1 MDFFVQSPGSKRW
14 AGWRMA
20 LLVLLVLASFITAQA
35 AATIDEHQ
43 HQHGG
48 LKHHC
53 CPACHSGYIPALHTE
68 SVLHA
73 GCLGIYGWRQASEAT
88 PPHPEELRGSHPT
101 RAPPA

>member
-1 MDFFVQSPGSKRW
+1 MQIFMQSPRRKGW
-14 AGWRMA
+14 AKWTMA
-20 LLVLLVLASFITAQA
+20 LLALLVLASFITAQA

-53 CPACHSGYIPALHTE
+53 CPACHAGYVPALQAQ
-68 SVLHA
+68 SVLDSASLRVA
-73 GCLGIYGWRQASEAT
+73 GWLHVQQA
-88 PPHPEELRGSHPT
+88 PPLHPEEFRGFHPT

>member
-1 MDFFVQSPGSKRW
+1 MDFFVQSAGSKRW

-53 CPACHSGYIPALHTE
+53 CPACHAGYIPALHTQ
-68 SVLHA
+68 SALDSA
-73 GCLGIYGWRQASEAT
+73 ALAISMWRHVPEAA
-88 PPHPEELRGSHPT
+88 PLHPEELRGLHPT